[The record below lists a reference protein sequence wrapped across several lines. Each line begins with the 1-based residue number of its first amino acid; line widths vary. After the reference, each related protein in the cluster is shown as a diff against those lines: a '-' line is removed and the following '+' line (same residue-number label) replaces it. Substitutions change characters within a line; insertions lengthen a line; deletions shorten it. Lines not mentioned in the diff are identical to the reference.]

1 MLRVGEVKLSVVS
14 ARLRLATLDLGIPST
29 RFRLVCL
36 FCLSYLFF
44 IPLCILIRPLCI
56 GIRGAPVRLFGPM
69 TGKLGHVL
77 GVSDAAISPRF
88 GHNTLNIQDLR
99 TKSSISIHSLLL
111 LHHHPPP
118 PSHARRI
125 PLGVYIKSRAH
136 APRSVHPSHFSEKG
150 LGKIEGVPQTSSW
163 CSNLVCVISYIC
175 PATFDPNGIAA
186 AGFLYIYMTEF
197 CPNQQSTAKPCSI
210 PGHSF
215 KSGTGTGVRTYNI
228 K

>member
-36 FCLSYLFF
+36 FCLSYPSFM
-44 IPLCILIRPLCI
+44 PLCILIRPLCI
-56 GIRGAPVRLFGPM
+56 GIRGAPIRLFGPM

-111 LHHHPPP
+111 LHHHLPPMHGA
-118 PSHARRI
+118 SR
-125 PLGVYIKSRAH
+125 LVYISKAGPMHQGVCTHPTFRRRGWEVLREYFKPPAG
-136 APRSVHPSHFSEKG
+136 APILCVYSVIFVQLHSTRMVLQLPAFF
-150 LGKIEGVPQTSSW
+150 I
-163 CSNLVCVISYIC
+163 YI
-175 PATFDPNGIAA
+175 
-186 AGFLYIYMTEF
+186 
-197 CPNQQSTAKPCSI
+197 
-210 PGHSF
+210 
-215 KSGTGTGVRTYNI
+215 
-228 K
+228 